1 MDSTPVQT
9 PPTSEEP
16 TLTFDQTYKLL
27 CKTQVKD
34 KTTALYMLYCFLKR
48 GVATQML
55 SSDEIEKLNLCIA
68 HFPGLEKVTA

>member
-16 TLTFDQTYKLL
+16 PLTFDQTYKLL
-27 CKTQVKD
+27 CKTPAKD
-34 KTTALYMLYCFLKR
+34 KNTALYLLYCFLKR
-48 GVATQML
+48 GVTTQML
-55 SSDEIEKLNLCIA
+55 SSVEIEKLNLCIA